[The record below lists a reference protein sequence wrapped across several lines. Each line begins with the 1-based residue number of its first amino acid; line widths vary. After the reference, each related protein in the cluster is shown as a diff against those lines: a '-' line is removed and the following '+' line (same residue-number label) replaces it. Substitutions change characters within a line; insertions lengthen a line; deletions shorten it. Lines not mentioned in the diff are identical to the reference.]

1 MIMQIIHL
9 TLPGKL
15 LILFCLLGIQFVHSI
30 LILNEF
36 LYFSLMMITT
46 QKLTSF
52 AFAYYDGMRPV
63 EKLTEDQKSQAIR

>member
-1 MIMQIIHL
+1 MIMQTIHL

>member
-1 MIMQIIHL
+1 MIMQTIHL

-15 LILFCLLGIQFVHSI
+15 LILFCLLGIQFFHGI

>member
-1 MIMQIIHL
+1 MIMQTIPL